1 MTPKE
6 FRKYLERDQH
16 CWHCGQEED
25 LIPHHRLNRGAGGK
39 NSKANQSS
47 NIIAMCAKI
56 NGLMESDARWA
67 SKARD
72 CGWKLSSY
80 QNPNEI
86 PIFDHSLGK
95 WFIINN
101 LFSKSPY
108 GKNEP
113 GVN

>member
-6 FRKYLERDQH
+6 FQKYLQRDQY

-47 NIIAMCAKI
+47 NIIVMCSKI

-67 SKARD
+67 NKARD

-80 QNPNEI
+80 QNPDEI
-86 PIFDHSLGK
+86 PIFDFITGK
-95 WFIINN
+95 WFTINN
-101 LFSKSPY
+101 FFVKTPYDKSQ
-108 GKNEP
+108 P